1 MTVDTII
8 EQAGIP
14 LLLLVICVCL
24 AMPADRFALTVRRSA
39 GKISRRLKDEEAY
52 CKAGGKLLL
61 FFGAATFLMAILV
74 FVNVYVAV
82 AEIIICTVI
91 LGILW
96 KRMEDQYG
104 G

>member
-1 MTVDTII
+1 MTVDAII

-14 LLLLVICVCL
+14 LLLLVICVYY
-24 AMPADRFALTVRRSA
+24 A
-39 GKISRRLKDEEAY
+39 IRLIVLHDKDEEAY

-82 AEIIICTVI
+82 AEIVICTVI

>member
-1 MTVDTII
+1 MTVDAII

-14 LLLLVICVCL
+14 LLLLVICVYYAIRL
-24 AMPADRFALTVRRSA
+24 IVLHDSQAIR
-39 GKISRRLKDEEAY
+39 GKHKPPVKDEEAY
-52 CKAGGKLLL
+52 CKAGGKLML

-74 FVNVYVAV
+74 LNVYVAV

>member
-1 MTVDTII
+1 MTVDAII

-14 LLLLVICVCL
+14 LLLLVICVYYAIRL
-24 AMPADRFALTVRRSA
+24 IVLHDSQAIR
-39 GKISRRLKDEEAY
+39 GKHKPPVKDEEAY
-52 CKAGGKLLL
+52 CKAGGNLML

-74 FVNVYVAV
+74 FVNVYGSG
-82 AEIIICTVI
+82 EIIICTVI

>member
-14 LLLLVICVCL
+14 LLLLVICVYYAIRL
-24 AMPADRFALTVRRSA
+24 IVLHDSQAIR
-39 GKISRRLKDEEAY
+39 GKNKPPVKAEEAY

>member
-14 LLLLVICVCL
+14 LLLLVICVYSIRL
-24 AMPADRFALTVRRSA
+24 IVLHDSQAIR
-39 GKISRRLKDEEAY
+39 GKNKPPVKGEEAY

>member
-1 MTVDTII
+1 M
-8 EQAGIP
+8 
-14 LLLLVICVCL
+14 
-24 AMPADRFALTVRRSA
+24 
-39 GKISRRLKDEEAY
+39 Y

-91 LGILW
+91 LGILS
-96 KRMEDQYG
+96 KRMEDKYG

>member
-1 MTVDTII
+1 ML
-8 EQAGIP
+8 G
-14 LLLLVICVCL
+14 LLAWAWILLFEREV
-24 AMPADRFALTVRRSA
+24 
-39 GKISRRLKDEEAY
+39 
-52 CKAGGKLLL
+52 LL

>member
-14 LLLLVICVCL
+14 LLLLVICVYYAIRL
-24 AMPADRFALTVRRSA
+24 IVLHDSQAIR
-39 GKISRRLKDEEAY
+39 GKHKPPVKDEEAY

-61 FFGAATFLMAILV
+61 FFGAATLV

>member
-1 MTVDTII
+1 MVT
-8 EQAGIP
+8 P
-14 LLLLVICVCL
+14 LFLLHHSPKIFKIRRIMLPGRPTLIFTNGHWVIN
-24 AMPADRFALTVRRSA
+24 
-39 GKISRRLKDEEAY
+39 
-52 CKAGGKLLL
+52 
-61 FFGAATFLMAILV
+61 ILV

>member
-1 MTVDTII
+1 MR
-8 EQAGIP
+8 
-14 LLLLVICVCL
+14 LL
-24 AMPADRFALTVRRSA
+24 
-39 GKISRRLKDEEAY
+39 SRRGFRCFY
-52 CKAGGKLLL
+52 L

>member
-1 MTVDTII
+1 MTVDAII

-14 LLLLVICVCL
+14 LLLLVIWVYY
-24 AMPADRFALTVRRSA
+24 A
-39 GKISRRLKDEEAY
+39 IRLIVLHDSQAIRGEHKPPVKDEEAY

-82 AEIIICTVI
+82 AEIVICTVI

>member
-1 MTVDTII
+1 MIWV
-8 EQAGIP
+8 
-14 LLLLVICVCL
+14 L
-24 AMPADRFALTVRRSA
+24 AQN
-39 GKISRRLKDEEAY
+39 
-52 CKAGGKLLL
+52 GKLLL

-82 AEIIICTVI
+82 AEIVICTVI

>member
-1 MTVDTII
+1 M
-8 EQAGIP
+8 
-14 LLLLVICVCL
+14 
-24 AMPADRFALTVRRSA
+24 
-39 GKISRRLKDEEAY
+39 
-52 CKAGGKLLL
+52 L

-82 AEIIICTVI
+82 AEIVTCTVI

>member
-1 MTVDTII
+1 MR
-8 EQAGIP
+8 
-14 LLLLVICVCL
+14 L
-24 AMPADRFALTVRRSA
+24 
-39 GKISRRLKDEEAY
+39 LKDEEAY
-52 CKAGGKLLL
+52 CKAGGKLML